1 MIAHAYQFTP
11 NEDLTEPYVA
21 LACAIM
27 EQAVLDIHILRRN
40 GILVDGEVVKKW
52 PHKLVKSRCKKLQA
66 YKYGNHYNHPR
77 AVEELIEF
85 IRGPYLE
92 QLIEWAGIK
101 NVCKDDFIAH
111 LEGRTPIMDGNTWK
125 NQRASM

>member
-21 LACAIM
+21 LACAIT
-27 EQAVLDIHILRRN
+27 EPAVLDIHIVRRHR
-40 GILVDGEVVKKW
+40 ILAARDVVKKW
-52 PHKLVKSRCKKLQA
+52 PHKLVRSRCKKLQA

-111 LEGRTPIMDGNTWK
+111 LEGKTAIMDGNTWK